1 MSEERIRA
9 PLNEIRVI
17 VGANTMAVS
26 SKKARKMYLRMV
38 QSIQIFKRPP
48 KATKVD
54 NPTINF
60 IEKDARRLHHPHDNA
75 LVISL
80 SIADFNTRQ
89 VLVDNRSSAGILYY
103 PTFQQM
109 RVNQERL
116 LPSNTS
122 LVGFGGTKVFLVG
135 TITLPITIRMY
146 PQ

>member
-9 PLNEIRVI
+9 PFDEIRVI

-26 SKKARKMYLRMV
+26 SKKARKMYLCMV

-48 KATKVD
+48 KAAKVD

-60 IEKDARRLHHPHDNA
+60 TEKDARRLHHPHDDA
-75 LVISL
+75 VVVSL
-80 SIADFNTRQ
+80 SIANFNTRQ
-89 VLVDNRSSAGILYY
+89 VLVDNGSSAGILYY

-109 RVNQERL
+109 RVNQKRL
-116 LPSNTS
+116 LPSDTP

-135 TITLPITIRMY
+135 TITLPITIWMY

>member
-1 MSEERIRA
+1 
-9 PLNEIRVI
+9 
-17 VGANTMAVS
+17 MAGS
-26 SKKARKMYLRMV
+26 SKKARNTYLHMV
-38 QSIQIFKRPP
+38 QSVQISKRPL
-48 KATKVD
+48 KATKV
-54 NPTINF
+54 NNLTIIF
-60 IEKDARRLHHPHDNA
+60 SEEDARCLYHPHDDA

-89 VLVDNRSSAGILYY
+89 VLVNNRSSAGILYY

-116 LPSNTS
+116 LPSDTP

-135 TITLPITIRMY
+135 TITLPITIWMY